1 MRYLKLSEN
10 QNKGN
15 DIAVNEYGERI
26 APKPEKSEN
35 TARNNASANNRSYS
49 RYQKPFRRPALPHKG
64 VSAAAFGRQQAENAN
79 NNNNNVNAEAPEK
92 PHQEYQQ
99 QNGYRSYRNKPYNKN
114 YNKNYKAP
122 RQQNDAAVTE
132 IPAQPFTFEKTAFEK
147 SYEQSK
153 PYGRKN
159 QEIKNYNQERRYQ
172 PRNNYRDDQQAAPEE
187 KYQHVVYHSN
197 HRAVKR
203 TPLRIIPLGGLN
215 EIGKN
220 MTVFECGN
228 DMFIVDCG
236 LAFPDSDMPGVDLV
250 IPDFTYVEQNIDKV
264 RGIVITH
271 GHEDH
276 IGGLAYLLKK
286 VNIPVYATRLT
297 IGLIEG
303 KLKEHNLLSQTKLN
317 VVTPRQTVKMGC
329 MAVEFIHVNHSI
341 PDAVGLAI
349 HTPAGIVIHT
359 GDFKVDFTP
368 IEGGIIDLA
377 RFGELG
383 NRGVLALMS
392 DSTNAEK
399 PGHTASERKVGSSF
413 ENLFAKA
420 EGKRII
426 IATFA
431 SNIHRIQQIINNAVR
446 TDRKVAVFG
455 RSMLNV
461 ISTAMELGYL
471 SVPEGVIIDLE
482 AMNKYPP
489 EKIVLITTGSQGEPM
504 SALTR
509 MAMNEHRSVTIT
521 PMDYIIIS
529 ATPIP
534 GNEKYV
540 TRVVNELLKAGAEVI
555 YESMYDVHVSG
566 HACQEELKLIMALT
580 RPRFFIPV
588 HGEYKH
594 LKKSAGLANS
604 IGIPESNIIIGSIG
618 DVIETDGTDL
628 RITGKVTAGRVLVDG
643 LGVGDVGSI
652 VLRDRKH
659 LAEDGLI
666 VVVATIESESGTI
679 LAGPDILSRGFVY
692 VRESEEMMEAARDI
706 LRKTLESCLAGGVR
720 DWNGIKSSLRD
731 SLSDYIYMKTKRNPM
746 ILPIIEEI

>member
-1 MRYLKLSEN
+1 MSEN

-49 RYQKPFRRPALPHKG
+49 RYQKPFRHPALPPKG
-64 VSAAAFGRQQAENAN
+64 VSAAAFGRQQAENAS

-92 PHQEYQQ
+92 PRQEYQQ

-303 KLKEHNLLSQTKLN
+303 KLREHNLLSQTKLN

-399 PGHTASERKVGSSF
+399 PGHTASERKVGASF

>member
-1 MRYLKLSEN
+1 MSEN

-49 RYQKPFRRPALPHKG
+49 RYQKPFRRPALPPKG

-114 YNKNYKAP
+114 YNKNYRAP
-122 RQQNDAAVTE
+122 RQRNDAAVTE

>member
-1 MRYLKLSEN
+1 MSDY
-10 QNKGN
+10 QNPNNRN
-15 DIAVNEYGERI
+15 DAVNEYGEKI
-26 APKPEKSEN
+26 APKTDKKPYN
-35 TARNNASANNRSYS
+35 QFGQQRRRNYNRPS
-49 RYQKPFRRPALPHKG
+49 LPPKG
-64 VSAAAFGRQQAENAN
+64 MSPAAFGRQQAAQKNQDKLRESGAAGRSVFGKEFAK
-79 NNNNNVNAEAPEK
+79 NNVSNNIAREP
-92 PHQEYQQ
+92 
-99 QNGYRSYRNKPYNKN
+99 RSNDAQPVKNTRGAAFRRQYNKN
-114 YNKNYKAP
+114 FAGKNTGAWKNAAD
-122 RQQNDAAVTE
+122 RNDYTEAELTPAA
-132 IPAQPFTFEKTAFEK
+132 F
-147 SYEQSK
+147 
-153 PYGRKN
+153 GRN
-159 QEIKNYNQERRYQ
+159 PVYQ
-172 PRNNYRDDQQAAPEE
+172 T
-187 KYQHVVYHSN
+187 N
-197 HRAVKR
+197 HKAVKR
-203 TPLRIIPLGGLN
+203 TPLRVIPLGGLN

-220 MTVFECGN
+220 MTLFECGN
-228 DMFIVDCG
+228 DIFIVDCG

-250 IPDFTYVEQNIDKV
+250 IPDFSYVEQNKERV

-286 VNIPVYATRLT
+286 VNIPVYGTRLT

-303 KLKEHNLLSQTKLN
+303 KLREHNLLSQTKLN
-317 VVTPRQTVKMGC
+317 VVAPRQTVKMGC
-329 MAVEFIHVNHSI
+329 MAVEFIRVNHSI
-341 PDAVGLAI
+341 PDAVALAI

-359 GDFKVDFTP
+359 GDFKVDYTP
-368 IEGGIIDLA
+368 IDGGIIDLA

-383 NRGVLALMS
+383 SRGVLALMS
-392 DSTNAEK
+392 DSTNAER
-399 PGHTASERKVGSSF
+399 PGHTASERKVGESF
-413 ENLFAKA
+413 EKLFAKA

-446 TDRKVAVFG
+446 NERKVAVFG

-461 ISTAMELGYL
+461 ISAAMELGYL
-471 SVPEGVIIDLE
+471 SVPEGVIIDID

-489 EKIVLITTGSQGEPM
+489 EKVVLITTGSQGEPM

-529 ATPIP
+529 ANPIP
-534 GNEKYV
+534 GNEKFV
-540 TRVVNELLKAGAEVI
+540 TRVVNELLRAGAEVV

-594 LKKSAGLANS
+594 LKKSADLACS
-604 IGIPESNIIIGSIG
+604 MGIAESNIMIGAIG
-618 DVIETDGTDL
+618 DVIEMDGVSMNV
-628 RITGKVTAGRVLVDG
+628 TGKVPAGRVLVDG

-692 VRESEEMMEAARDI
+692 VRESEEMMDAAREI
-706 LRKTLESCLAGGVR
+706 LRKSLESCLSGGMR
-720 DWNGIKSSLRD
+720 DWNSIKSSMRD
-731 SLSDYIYMKTKRNPM
+731 ALSDYIYMKTKRNPM